1 MAHIVPKR
9 RATRHEITSELGA
22 VRGMPVAMDAMRRW
36 AVRRPLIIAASVALA
51 MCAIDSSQSPASAQT
66 ATTRAPV
73 ATPLPETLTAT
84 HTLPNASPA
93 RPRAAWDREPRG
105 LFRVHDRH
113 WSWLFPRT
121 AVAPFGSDPLQRRHW
136 WADPLL
142 RRHRWD

>member
-1 MAHIVPKR
+1 M
-9 RATRHEITSELGA
+9 
-22 VRGMPVAMDAMRRW
+22 
-36 AVRRPLIIAASVALA
+36 RRPLIIAAAVVLA
-51 MCAIDSSQSPASAQT
+51 MYAIHGHQSQASAQT
-66 ATTRAPV
+66 ATTRAAV
-73 ATPLPETLTAT
+73 AMPLHEILTAR
-84 HTLPNASPA
+84 HTLPDATAA
-93 RPRAAWDREPRG
+93 RRQTAWDLEPNG